1 MQSHDKGLDWGLTG
15 LNTGSRCQA
24 LIGPDGEEP
33 RFYQRLDF
41 RSERSGPFRHLSGI
55 FDTVSTIR
63 HMQSLRS
70 SVIAPLLT
78 CDAVAKAQGTLAL
91 STELLADAQAS
102 IEPPT
107 GIPGRP
113 NRPYLVPP
121 TDIKHLSLVTIKG
134 RAALIH
140 SIAHIELNAIDLALD
155 IVWRFSRM
163 PDQFYRDWV
172 SIAKEE
178 ALHFSLLRDHLLT
191 MGFDYGD
198 FPAHNSLWEMAER
211 TKHDVLARVA
221 LVPRTLEAR
230 GLDASPAVKNKL
242 VSVGD
247 KKAGEILDVIL
258 QDEIGH
264 VAAGNYW
271 YRWICAERQL
281 DPIKTYA
288 DLVNQYDAPKLRPPF
303 NMEAR
308 RLAGFDEVELHAL
321 AGQTNHW
328 PCATHRNSSNGII
341 DT

>member
-1 MQSHDKGLDWGLTG
+1 
-15 LNTGSRCQA
+15 
-24 LIGPDGEEP
+24 
-33 RFYQRLDF
+33 
-41 RSERSGPFRHLSGI
+41 
-55 FDTVSTIR
+55 
-63 HMQSLRS
+63 MQSLRS

-78 CDAVAKAQGTLAL
+78 RNAVAKAQNTIAL
-91 STELLADAQAS
+91 NTELLPDAAATIAS
-102 IEPPT
+102 PA

-113 NRPYLVPP
+113 TRPPLVLP
-121 TDIKHLSLVTIKG
+121 TAIKHLPLTTVEG

-155 IVWRFSRM
+155 IVWRFSGM
-163 PDQFYRDWV
+163 PDQFYRDWA

-191 MGFDYGD
+191 LGFDYGD
-198 FPAHNSLWEMAER
+198 FDAHNSLWDMAEK

-242 VSVGD
+242 ISVGD
-247 KKAGEILDVIL
+247 KKAGEILEVIL

-271 YRWICAERQL
+271 YRWICAERGI

-288 DLVNQYDAPKLRPPF
+288 GLINQYDAPKLRPPF

-308 RLAGFDEVELHAL
+308 RLAGFDEVELRAL
-321 AGQTNHW
+321 TG
-328 PCATHRNSSNGII
+328 
-341 DT
+341 